1 MLEHNIDPQ
10 DVEDAENIDALLTG
24 SDWHREEW
32 ATEYLVASGD
42 GDERRF
48 YYPTHILGRYEL
60 APLGHPYSSM
70 QQRFATHRDAEA
82 VRQEIIRQAEA
93 IGAVVWPVVVSRRA
107 TLVVTEWFT
116 ER

>member
-1 MLEHNIDPQ
+1 MPDHNIDPQ

-32 ATEYLVASGD
+32 ATEYLVAAGD

-60 APLGHPYSSM
+60 APLGHPASAM
-70 QQRFATHRDAEA
+70 QQRYGTHADAET
-82 VRQEIIRQAEA
+82 VRQAIIRQAEA
-93 IGAVVWPVVVSRRA
+93 MGAVAAPVVVSRRA
-107 TLVVTEWFT
+107 TLIVTEWFT

>member
-1 MLEHNIDPQ
+1 MPDHNIDPQ

-32 ATEYLVASGD
+32 ATEYLVAAGD

-48 YYPTHILGRYEL
+48 YYPTHLLDRYEL
-60 APLGHPYSSM
+60 APLGHPYTEM
-70 QQRFATHRDAEA
+70 RHRYPTREAAEH
-82 VRQEIIRQAEA
+82 VRRAILTQAEA
-93 IGAVVWPVVVSRRA
+93 MGATVSPVVVSRRA
-107 TLVVTEWFT
+107 TLIVTEWFT